1 MKNLEHFSPVSAQ
14 RASEF
19 VYNKIFSMISN
30 GTLNPSDR
38 LPSEQHMMKLFQR
51 SHATIREALGMLEAD
66 GYIAITPGDG
76 AFVNEI
82 TLQPIIRPLV
92 ELITYWKVS
101 LREILEFIREA
112 ESSFARNF
120 CAKRTAE
127 GIAELENTQE
137 LIKKQIK
144 TGSVS
149 ESLVFSFHVY
159 LIKTLSNPVAD
170 IIWEAIRLLLAENLS
185 ADWLQGLNGA
195 YVLKAHKA
203 MFKALSE
210 QDSLALEK
218 SLNDFWTK
226 VLESR
231 SVKFS
236 GTGKPLG
243 TKIKFDGDIYTGES
257 GMTPFTVPKISDIVF
272 NQIKINILNGT
283 LKEGDKLPPERDLIK
298 SFQCS
303 RPTIREALRKLENN
317 GYISITRGSGSV
329 INEMNSSSLERSLQ
343 NVIRLKLVTS
353 DHLQEIRSV
362 CDTLTA
368 MWAAQNHTPLDI
380 TSIKDILDK
389 AEANLDSR
397 DLNVIYSRAFHA
409 RIARAAHNQLLYII
423 SRIIWSVIFDRI
435 LKHLKNMDPELA
447 KKIALEDYE
456 EHRKLYE
463 AIKAGDT
470 GKAKTL
476 AIAHINFVIQQ
487 VD

>member
-1 MKNLEHFSPVSAQ
+1 MKNPGHFSPVSAQ

-19 VYNKIFSMISN
+19 VYNKIFSMISE
-30 GTLNPSDR
+30 GALNPLDR

-66 GYIAITPGDG
+66 GYITITPGGG

-92 ELITYWKVS
+92 ELITYWKVN

-112 ESSFARNF
+112 EGAFARNF
-120 CAKRTAE
+120 CAKGTA
-127 GIAELENTQE
+127 GGVAELENIQE

-144 TGSVS
+144 TGAVS

-159 LIKTLSNPVAD
+159 LIKTLVNPVAD

-195 YVLKAHKA
+195 YILKAHKA
-203 MFKALSE
+203 ILKALSE
-210 QDSLALEK
+210 QNEPALEK

-226 VLESR
+226 VLESH
-231 SVKFS
+231 SVKFP
-236 GTGKPLG
+236 GPGEPLG
-243 TKIKFDGDIYTGES
+243 TTVKPGGDIYAGGS
-257 GMTPFTVPKISDIVF
+257 GMTPFTVPKISDIIF
-272 NQIKINILNGT
+272 NQIKINILNGA
-283 LKEGDKLPPERDLIK
+283 LKEGDKLPPERDLIT

-329 INEMNSSSLERSLQ
+329 INKMNSYFLERSLQ
-343 NVIRLKLVTS
+343 NVVRLKLVTS

-362 CDTLTA
+362 CDTITA
-368 MWAAQNHTPLDI
+368 VRAAENRTPLDLS
-380 TSIKDILDK
+380 SIKDILDDT
-389 AEANLDSR
+389 EANLDSR

-435 LKHLKNMDPELA
+435 LAHLKRMDPERA

-456 EHRKLYE
+456 EHIKLYE
-463 AIKAGDT
+463 AIKAGDAD
-470 GKAKTL
+470 KAKSM
-476 AIAHINFVIQQ
+476 AITHINFVIQQ